1 MPTERAS
8 KTSLHA
14 ENNQAAAECDRD
26 MRIDGREIMADVVVR
41 LVSFTNHKLVY
52 E

>member
-1 MPTERAS
+1 MPTESAS

-14 ENNQAAAECDRD
+14 ENNQATEWDRD
-26 MRIDGREIMADVVVR
+26 MRMHGKEIMADVVVR
-41 LVSFTNHKLVY
+41 LASFTNHKLVY